1 MESKRV
7 PQGEEGRCRFNFSS
21 PFSAC
26 PAVSVWVRCAQL
38 SSVLRSGAACRGGAH
53 LGWATRCWH
62 FLRRFYVLPELGRRA
77 GVCCPRV
84 CWTGTGRRE
93 WNLEGTLAGV
103 LQVHRVAKS
112 QTRLSDWAELMDER
126 KALAARASLQRSL
139 ESPTLNL
146 RAGGCCECR
155 RLLAA
160 AAAGGLRE
168 TWRHPESVR
177 SEGGWEAETGRRK
190 VREGTQPSAVP
201 ADCAGRRLRF
211 LPCFALVIHLSRPAS
226 RGWTRTVRGWAFRG
240 IGAEKDAEPRLLSL
254 WGRGFCFAR
263 RAL

>member
-1 MESKRV
+1 MPSGQCLGSLCAAFFRFEVWSSMS
-7 PQGEEGRCRFNFSS
+7 GRGPPRLSH
-21 PFSAC
+21 PLLAFSAD
-26 PAVSVWVRCAQL
+26 
-38 SSVLRSGAACRGGAH
+38 

-126 KALAARASLQRSL
+126 KALAVRASLQRSL